1 MEARAQ
7 TPGIRFDTVSYTYE
21 TPEGGIGALR
31 GVDLT
36 VAPGELVA
44 VVGKNGSGKS
54 TLALLANGLL
64 VPSDG
69 TVTVD
74 GLSTTDEQHTWDI
87 RSSVGLV
94 FQNPDNQI
102 VGTVVE
108 EDVAFGPENLGV
120 PAEELRIRVDAAL
133 DTVGLSGLERREPH
147 LLSGGQ
153 KQRLAIAGVL
163 ALNPRYLVFDEP
175 TAMLD
180 PAGRADVLALI
191 ERLRRDGHGIIHI
204 THNLADISSAD
215 RIVVLSGARVTFA
228 GTPGEVAERR
238 DELAGW
244 GLEVPPIQRMVD
256 ELRGRGLD
264 LPKTA
269 DEPAFIAGALWP

>member
-1 MEARAQ
+1 VEARAQ